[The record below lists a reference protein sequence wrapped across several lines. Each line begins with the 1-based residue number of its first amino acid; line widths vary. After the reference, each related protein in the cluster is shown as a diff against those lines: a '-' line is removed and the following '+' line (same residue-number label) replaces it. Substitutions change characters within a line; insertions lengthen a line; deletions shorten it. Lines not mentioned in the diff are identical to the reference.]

1 MLFYLLVALVV
12 VLPVALLGALA
23 CGKDLL
29 ALAIAVPTVAL
40 HAWAWSEANKLGDP
54 VGIFLMATYGVMVAM
69 SLLPASMIGTRYK
82 D

>member
-1 MLFYLLVALVV
+1 MIYLLVALVI

-40 HAWAWSEANKLGDP
+40 HAWAMTEAIDNGSWVIL
-54 VGIFLMATYGVMVAM
+54 VAYQVALLMIAPI
-69 SLLPASMIGTRYK
+69 SLIGREG
-82 D
+82 